1 MPQAHGI
8 YYCVSQS
15 NRSPSGPPVVLIH
28 GAGASHLF
36 WPAELRRL
44 SGHTVYTLDLPGHG
58 KSVGIGQHSI
68 EAYTGKV
75 IDFLIN
81 MGIFQTILVGHSMG
95 GAIALQAAYQYPN
108 QVRAVGLIASGAC
121 FQIPADLVENISNTT
136 MRPVAFEWFKRN
148 LFLPSSNEELVLKT
162 LEMIKAVRP
171 GVLYGDWQASVQ
183 FDLRRVVSQI
193 MLPVWI
199 AAGSEDR
206 IAPVSHANFLASHM
220 KQALVQVF
228 PGAGHMLVLE
238 KARLIEAGLSE
249 FLRAFKLTD

>member
-1 MPQAHGI
+1 
-8 YYCVSQS
+8 
-15 NRSPSGPPVVLIH
+15 
-28 GAGASHLF
+28 
-36 WPAELRRL
+36 
-44 SGHTVYTLDLPGHG
+44 
-58 KSVGIGQHSI
+58 
-68 EAYTGKV
+68 
-75 IDFLIN
+75 
-81 MGIFQTILVGHSMG
+81 
-95 GAIALQAAYQYPN
+95 
-108 QVRAVGLIASGAC
+108 
-121 FQIPADLVENISNTT
+121 
-136 MRPVAFEWFKRN
+136 VAFEWFKRN